1 VQPSVKTINLSEII
15 FDEAIY
21 PRHDHDPALVQRYAE
36 VIEEIEAA
44 QKYIA
49 IAGDYKLID
58 GKHRWLAYQKR
69 YDGEDRE
76 IQVLVYPVTA
86 PHDQLA
92 LAAELNSDHGWQ
104 LSLADKQEAAKTLY
118 AYGLSYDTIAAKLK
132 VGKSKISEWLARTVK
147 DNKER
152 RDRKIFEMWLA
163 CHTQEEIA
171 EVGACDQATV
181 ARITDGFMQTVLE
194 NQSHKAVADHATDF
208 EVPLYNIWKQQ
219 VKSEGPSHFGN
230 SEVRWVDNLLYLY
243 TKPFDIVI
251 DPFAG
256 SGSTIDICKKRFR
269 RYWVSDRKPIPERA
283 HQIREHDLING
294 PPSLPRWQDVKLVY
308 LDPPY
313 WKQAEGKYS
322 SDPTDLANMPL
333 KQFTET
339 LAAIIHGFAK
349 KLKPRAMIAL
359 ILRPTQWQAPE
370 REYTDHVADMIRAI
384 KLPIDM
390 RVQCP
395 YESQQCGA
403 EMVEWAKQNRKVLV
417 LSRELVIWRV

>member
-44 QKYIA
+44 KKYIA

-58 GKHRWLAYQKR
+58 GKHRWLAYQKH

-171 EVGACDQATV
+171 EVAACDQAT
-181 ARITDGFMQTVLE
+181 
-194 NQSHKAVADHATDF
+194 
-208 EVPLYNIWKQQ
+208 
-219 VKSEGPSHFGN
+219 N
-230 SEVRWVDNLLYLY
+230 S
-243 TKPFDIVI
+243 
-251 DPFAG
+251 
-256 SGSTIDICKKRFR
+256 S
-269 RYWVSDRKPIPERA
+269 RKPNA
-283 HQIREHDLING
+283 
-294 PPSLPRWQDVKLVY
+294 
-308 LDPPY
+308 
-313 WKQAEGKYS
+313 
-322 SDPTDLANMPL
+322 
-333 KQFTET
+333 
-339 LAAIIHGFAK
+339 
-349 KLKPRAMIAL
+349 
-359 ILRPTQWQAPE
+359 
-370 REYTDHVADMIRAI
+370 
-384 KLPIDM
+384 
-390 RVQCP
+390 
-395 YESQQCGA
+395 
-403 EMVEWAKQNRKVLV
+403 
-417 LSRELVIWRV
+417 